1 MKATAA
7 EIADALGISR
17 QAVNKR
23 AKKEAWPITR
33 DKVRGGGNVYDL
45 ESLPLGNTDRI
56 KISTALTK
64 PAEVL
69 MPETIFKQEEPIKQ
83 EPPPS
88 TDAAKQRALFKAD
101 LLNLYNKALDAAPWG
116 EKVKARDE
124 FIAIYNSGIV
134 WPNLL
139 KEIGQVSWK
148 TLETWNQ
155 KMKKHHN
162 DCFFLV
168 DQRGSHARGKCG
180 LTDEQTAIFLRC
192 VLRPNK
198 PRIAESYRIA
208 KAIMKHKG
216 IENRHSEATYRR
228 WALNW
233 KSRNYDLWVWAREG
247 AKAWNDKCAM
257 YIERDMNLLQVGDVI
272 VADGH
277 NLNFEI
283 INPWTGKPTN
293 HMTLILFYDMRSN
306 MPLGWEIMPTENT
319 AAISS
324 ALRRAVLRLGKYPR
338 VVYLD
343 NGKAFKSRFFKG
355 SEDFDTA
362 GYGGLYKRM
371 GCQTIYAWPY
381 HGQSKTVERFF
392 GTFGELERL
401 SPTYTGNS
409 IANKPPRM
417 LRGEKK
423 HRAIH
428 EQQFGGRCLTLEEAH
443 KVIASWFDEYAKRPQ
458 RGHLNGAC
466 PMDVFTEG
474 KGPGIDRAELI
485 WLMMQMEIK
494 TIHRNGITFQ
504 GQNYYHPAL
513 VNRRHKVSIRYDL
526 QDTSSIWVMDA
537 EGALICEATPVEK
550 VHPAAAQLGTE
561 ADKEQLRRH
570 IEQKR
575 NQEKQAASSAVTL
588 LRNEILPEHRRQ
600 MEAIGMATALDKPK
614 QKVISYDA
622 EKIRREV
629 EEMQRLQEE
638 AKERDFRDSLMKL
651 DEGDRYE
658 RLIELTAQGVELGP
672 EWTGFMAFFEQTSA
686 YTSFPEYWESCRV
699 KYGLMW
705 RAMGAAPTGA

>member
-1 MKATAA
+1 MMQASIQ
-7 EIADALGISR
+7 EI
-17 QAVNKR
+17 
-23 AKKEAWPITR
+23 
-33 DKVRGGGNVYDL
+33 
-45 ESLPLGNTDRI
+45 
-56 KISTALTK
+56 
-64 PAEVL
+64 AEVL
-69 MPETIFKQEEPIKQ
+69 KVHRTTAVRMAKAENWLFERKPVKGGMVKIFNVATLPDKIRKAIVVSKLQAEQHQISVIGEQPSAPKQQ
-83 EPPPS
+83 PPPS
-88 TDAAKQRALFKAD
+88 TDAAKQRALYKAD
-101 LLNLYNKALDAAPWG
+101 LLSLYNKALDAAPWG

-148 TLETWNQ
+148 TLEFWNQ

-228 WALNW
+228 LALNW

-409 IANKPPRM
+409 IANKPR
-417 LRGEKK
+417 
-423 HRAIH
+423 
-428 EQQFGGRCLTLEEAH
+428 
-443 KVIASWFDEYAKRPQ
+443 
-458 RGHLNGAC
+458 
-466 PMDVFTEG
+466 
-474 KGPGIDRAELI
+474 
-485 WLMMQMEIK
+485 
-494 TIHRNGITFQ
+494 
-504 GQNYYHPAL
+504 
-513 VNRRHKVSIRYDL
+513 
-526 QDTSSIWVMDA
+526 
-537 EGALICEATPVEK
+537 
-550 VHPAAAQLGTE
+550 
-561 ADKEQLRRH
+561 
-570 IEQKR
+570 
-575 NQEKQAASSAVTL
+575 
-588 LRNEILPEHRRQ
+588 
-600 MEAIGMATALDKPK
+600 

-629 EEMQRLQEE
+629 EEMQRLQKE
-638 AKERDFRDSLMKL
+638 AEERDFRDSLMKL

-658 RLIELTAQGVELGP
+658 RLIELTAQGVDLGP